1 MIRVVQSYALIS
13 VGTKVSISNVNS
25 DGPKSTVF
33 STQCSVRL
41 IDNVSTLF
49 GSKFASSLVPIDVAV
64 HIECG
69 NTVHVVEDDS
79 VVSGDTTATCDME
92 VLISPT
98 PSTEQSIRISG
109 LVSKVGI
116 GVGRC
121 DNDRQ
126 FMFCNSRPVDLSR
139 FAKALNE
146 VWRRYEM
153 KQKPAF
159 VLNVLVPSGMFDINM
174 TPDKREVLIVQEQL
188 VIEKLKAVIDA
199 LYAPV
204 RNTMQLNGGGIIG
217 RSGGGIFTVK
227 RTSNDSAVD
236 SKVSITPD
244 DSPEMDEK
252 GNSCDVID
260 EHFKHDYQR
269 PLSNSREK
277 SEIGYSRVVRTL
289 TSSVQDIGSMENNS
303 DQSMLKRQRVS
314 PQIVEQKTYARD
326 SDDSS
331 STVIWKLKC
340 DQVLARFKQKRYA
353 AREYRSCSLKKR
365 THADSNGGADGI
377 HNKSSSSSAYN
388 CDNEH
393 EDEDERFDVSL
404 EAKAQPQGDRSQPRV
419 LSKKVCNPSLSSHL
433 LISVYLNSNQLIF
446 VIDNRCFHACASSDS
461 STWVSS

>member
-13 VGTKVSISNVNS
+13 VGTKVSVSNVNS

-41 IDNVSTLF
+41 MDNVCTLF
-49 GSKFASSLVPIDVAV
+49 GSKFASSLIPIDLAV
-64 HIECG
+64 RVEYG
-69 NTVHVVEDDS
+69 NAIHVVEDDNL
-79 VVSGDTTATCDME
+79 VQGDTTASCDMA
-92 VLISPT
+92 LISPA
-98 PSTEQSIRISG
+98 PSTERSIRISG

-188 VIEKLKAVIDA
+188 VIEKLKAFVDV

-204 RNTMQLNGGGIIG
+204 RNTMQLNQGINGAGGGL
-217 RSGGGIFTVK
+217 FAAK
-227 RTSNDSAVD
+227 RTSDDSAVD
-236 SKVSITPD
+236 RVSITPD
-244 DSPEMDEK
+244 YSPEMDEK
-252 GNSCDVID
+252 DNSDVAD
-260 EHFKHDYQR
+260 EHFKLDDLR

-277 SEIGYSRVVRTL
+277 SEMSYSRDVRTL
-289 TSSVQDIGSMENNS
+289 TSSVQDTGSVKKICG
-303 DQSMLKRQRVS
+303 QSMLRQRVS
-314 PQIVEQKTYARD
+314 PQKVVEQKTARD
-326 SDDSS
+326 SDDS

-340 DQVLARFKQKRYA
+340 DQVLARFKQKRCA
-353 AREYRSCSLKKR
+353 AREYRSSLKKR
-365 THADSNGGADGI
+365 TYADINRDANGI
-377 HNKSSSSSAYN
+377 HSSSAYK
-388 CDNEH
+388 CD
-393 EDEDERFDVSL
+393 DEDDSFDVSL
-404 EAKAQPQGDRSQPRV
+404 EAKAHQQADRLQPRV
-419 LSKKVCNPSLSSHL
+419 LSKKVSDSSLSSHPIIRL
-433 LISVYLNSNQLIF
+433 DF
-446 VIDNRCFHACASSDS
+446 
-461 STWVSS
+461 

>member
-25 DGPKSTVF
+25 DGPKSMVF

-41 IDNVSTLF
+41 MDNVCTLF
-49 GSKFASSLVPIDVAV
+49 GSKFASSLIPIDLAV
-64 HIECG
+64 RVEYG
-69 NTVHVVEDDS
+69 NAIHVVEDDNL
-79 VVSGDTTATCDME
+79 VLGDTTASCDMT
-92 VLISPT
+92 LISPA
-98 PSTEQSIRISG
+98 PSTERSIRISG

-188 VIEKLKAVIDA
+188 VIERLKAFVDV

-204 RNTMQLNGGGIIG
+204 RNTMQLNQGITGAGGGL
-217 RSGGGIFTVK
+217 FAAK
-227 RTSNDSAVD
+227 RTSDDSAVD
-236 SKVSITPD
+236 MVSITPD
-244 DSPEMDEK
+244 DSAEMDEK
-252 GNSCDVID
+252 VNSDVAD
-260 EHFKHDYQR
+260 EHFKHDDLR

-277 SEIGYSRVVRTL
+277 SEMSCSRDVSTL
-289 TSSVQDIGSMENNS
+289 TSSVQDTGSVEKICG
-303 DQSMLKRQRVS
+303 QSMLRQRVS
-314 PQIVEQKTYARD
+314 PQKVVEQKTARD

-331 STVIWKLKC
+331 KVIWKLKC
-340 DQVLARFKQKRYA
+340 DQVLARFKQKRCA
-353 AREYRSCSLKKR
+353 AREYRSSLKKR
-365 THADSNGGADGI
+365 TYADINRDADGI
-377 HNKSSSSSAYN
+377 HSSSAYK
-388 CDNEH
+388 CD
-393 EDEDERFDVSL
+393 DEDESFDVTL
-404 EAKAQPQGDRSQPRV
+404 EAKAHPQADRLQPRV
-419 LSKKVCNPSLSSHL
+419 LSKKVCDSSLSSHPIIRL
-433 LISVYLNSNQLIF
+433 DF
-446 VIDNRCFHACASSDS
+446 
-461 STWVSS
+461 

>member
-41 IDNVSTLF
+41 MDNVCTLF
-49 GSKFASSLVPIDVAV
+49 GSKFASSLIPIDLAV
-64 HIECG
+64 RVEYG
-69 NTVHVVEDDS
+69 NAIHVVEDDS
-79 VVSGDTTATCDME
+79 VALGDTTASCDMA
-92 VLISPT
+92 LISPA
-98 PSTEQSIRISG
+98 PSTERSIRISG

-188 VIEKLKAVIDA
+188 VIEKLKAFVDV

-204 RNTMQLNGGGIIG
+204 RNTMQLNQGIAEAAGGL
-217 RSGGGIFTVK
+217 FAVK

-236 SKVSITPD
+236 RVSITPD

-252 GNSCDVID
+252 DTSVDVD
-260 EHFKHDYQR
+260 EHFRHVDLR

-277 SEIGYSRVVRTL
+277 SEMSYSHVVRTL
-289 TSSVQDIGSMENNS
+289 TSSVQDTGSVEKNCG
-303 DQSMLKRQRVS
+303 QSMLKRQRVS
-314 PQIVEQKTYARD
+314 PQKVVEQNTARD
-326 SDDSS
+326 SDDS

-340 DQVLARFKQKRYA
+340 DQVLARFKQKSCA
-353 AREYRSCSLKKR
+353 AREYRSSLKKR
-365 THADSNGGADGI
+365 TYADANRDADGI
-377 HNKSSSSSAYN
+377 HNRSAYK
-388 CDNEH
+388 CD
-393 EDEDERFDVSL
+393 DEDESFDVSL
-404 EAKAQPQGDRSQPRV
+404 EAKTHPQADRSQPRV
-419 LSKKVCNPSLSSHL
+419 LSKKVCYSSLSSHPIIRL
-433 LISVYLNSNQLIF
+433 DF
-446 VIDNRCFHACASSDS
+446 
-461 STWVSS
+461 

>member
-25 DGPKSTVF
+25 DGPKSMVF

-41 IDNVSTLF
+41 MDNVCTLF
-49 GSKFASSLVPIDVAV
+49 GSKFASSLIPIDLAV
-64 HIECG
+64 RVEYG
-69 NTVHVVEDDS
+69 NAIHVVEDDNLAL
-79 VVSGDTTATCDME
+79 GDTTASCDMA
-92 VLISPT
+92 LISPA
-98 PSTEQSIRISG
+98 PSTERSIRISG

-188 VIEKLKAVIDA
+188 VIEKLKAFVDV

-204 RNTMQLNGGGIIG
+204 RNTMQLNQGITGAGGGL
-217 RSGGGIFTVK
+217 FAAK

-236 SKVSITPD
+236 RVSITPD
-244 DSPEMDEK
+244 DSPEIDEK
-252 GNSCDVID
+252 DNSDVVD
-260 EHFKHDYQR
+260 EHFKHDDLR

-277 SEIGYSRVVRTL
+277 LEMSYSRAVSTL
-289 TSSVQDIGSMENNS
+289 TSSVQDTGSVEKICG
-303 DQSMLKRQRVS
+303 QSMLRQRVS
-314 PQIVEQKTYARD
+314 PQKVVEQKTARD
-326 SDDSS
+326 SNDS

-340 DQVLARFKQKRYA
+340 DQVLARFKRKRCA
-353 AREYRSCSLKKR
+353 AREYRSSLKKR
-365 THADSNGGADGI
+365 TYADPNRDADGI
-377 HNKSSSSSAYN
+377 HSSSTYK
-388 CDNEH
+388 CD
-393 EDEDERFDVSL
+393 DEDESFDVSL
-404 EAKAQPQGDRSQPRV
+404 EAKAHPQADRLQPRV
-419 LSKKVCNPSLSSHL
+419 LSKKVCDSSLSSHPIIRL
-433 LISVYLNSNQLIF
+433 DF
-446 VIDNRCFHACASSDS
+446 
-461 STWVSS
+461 

>member
-1 MIRVVQSYALIS
+1 MNDVSCLTHYCISRTIKKQFQKMIRVVQSYALIS

-41 IDNVSTLF
+41 LDNVSTLF
-49 GSKFASSLVPIDVAV
+49 GSKFASSLVPIDLEVRV
-64 HIECG
+64 ECG
-69 NTVHVVEDDS
+69 NAVHVVEDDS
-79 VVSGDTTATCDME
+79 LELEGDNTATYDN
-92 VLISPT
+92 VLVSPA
-98 PSTEQSIRISG
+98 PSTERPIRISG

-188 VIEKLKAVIDA
+188 VIEKLKAVVDA

-204 RNTMQLNGGGIIG
+204 RNTMQLNQGITG
-217 RSGGGIFTVK
+217 SGGGGFFAVK
-227 RTSNDSAVD
+227 HTSNESAEDRVF
-236 SKVSITPD
+236 ITPD

-252 GNSCDVID
+252 DNSGDISD
-260 EHFKHDYQR
+260 EHFKHDDLR
-269 PLSNSREK
+269 LSNSREK
-277 SEIGYSRVVRTL
+277 SETSYSRVVRTL
-289 TSSVQDIGSMENNS
+289 TSPVQDTGSVENNC

-314 PQIVEQKTYARD
+314 PLIVEQKTARD
-326 SDDSS
+326 DDS

-340 DQVLARFKQKRYA
+340 DQVLARFKQKRCA
-353 AREYRSCSLKKR
+353 AREYQSSLKKR
-365 THADSNGGADGI
+365 TFADINRGADGI
-377 HNKSSSSSAYN
+377 RIHSGSAYK
-388 CDNEH
+388 CD
-393 EDEDERFDVSL
+393 DEDESFDVSL
-404 EAKAQPQGDRSQPRV
+404 EAQAHPQADRSQPRV
-419 LSKKVCNPSLSSHL
+419 LSKKVCDSSSLSSHL
-433 LISVYLNSNQLIF
+433 LLIRVDF
-446 VIDNRCFHACASSDS
+446 
-461 STWVSS
+461 